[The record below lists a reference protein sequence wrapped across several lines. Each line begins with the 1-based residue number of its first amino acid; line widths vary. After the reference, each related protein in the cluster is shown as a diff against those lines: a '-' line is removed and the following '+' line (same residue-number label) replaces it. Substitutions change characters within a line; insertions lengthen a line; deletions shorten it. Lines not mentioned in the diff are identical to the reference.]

1 MDICFPHHFAAP
13 SLLENERCNDAVIG
27 CLPPTQIFL
36 QGVIESFNLWL
47 SPETLLSR
55 QAKAASSSPRQF
67 VERGSITNTCSIH
80 AMLQSG
86 SAALPLLL
94 LSLMMTIAAKMSLCH
109 LPAFHT
115 HCELL
120 LLSSIIKPCGSSSS
134 TDSFLISNSN
144 KKWLHTVARFV
155 SILIFSLLELSN
167 PTHDL
172 CSDFGRH
179 FYELEFPRSLD
190 F

>member
-13 SLLENERCNDAVIG
+13 SLLEENERCNDAVIG
-27 CLPPTQIFL
+27 CLPPTKIFL

-47 SPETLLSR
+47 SHETLLVTD
-55 QAKAASSSPRQF
+55 QAKAASSRQF
-67 VERGSITNTCSIH
+67 VETRKGFHYQHLFHTRDATIRVSSIAT
-80 AMLQSG
+80 M
-86 SAALPLLL
+86 PLL

-120 LLSSIIKPCGSSSS
+120 LLSSIIKPCGSSS

-144 KKWLHTVARFV
+144 KKLLH
-155 SILIFSLLELSN
+155 
-167 PTHDL
+167 
-172 CSDFGRH
+172 CSSAVCIDPYFFAATRISKPDSWSM
-179 FYELEFPRSLD
+179 L
-190 F
+190 

>member
-13 SLLENERCNDAVIG
+13 SLLEYERCNDAVIG
-27 CLPPTQIFL
+27 CLPPTKIFL

-47 SPETLLSR
+47 SPETLLGTTLSR
-55 QAKAASSSPRQF
+55 QAKAAASSRQF

-86 SAALPLLL
+86 SAALP

-120 LLSSIIKPCGSSSS
+120 LLSSIIKPCGSSS

-144 KKWLHTVARFV
+144 KKLLH
-155 SILIFSLLELSN
+155 
-167 PTHDL
+167 
-172 CSDFGRH
+172 CSSAVCIDPYFFAATRISKPDSWSM
-179 FYELEFPRSLD
+179 L
-190 F
+190 